1 MESGPLKKQVRLRVA
16 YKTPENLVGE
26 LTKSV
31 GRGGVRIESAKK
43 VAVGTAFVFELQS
56 AGVKERVEVSG
67 VVASVSESAPGR
79 YVLHIRY
86 EPPKN
91 RLGIEAVIQRIFDV
105 GQADKNRKSPRVP
118 VQVRAVE
125 DRPGAP
131 NYRIHDLSKGGVGID
146 VEGSTV
152 PSHIAIGAPFLMQV
166 RLATGPLSV
175 HGEVAWAV
183 NAQRNSPLLARFG
196 VAFGTLSP
204 QTLVRLEDLITLKA
218 LPAPPWIAKLAFGDE
233 ALAQMG

>member
-1 MESGPLKKQVRLRVA
+1 MESGPTKKQVRLRVA

-43 VAVGTAFVFELQS
+43 VAVGTSFVFELLS
-56 AGVKERVEVSG
+56 PGVKEKVEVSG

-91 RLGIEAVIQRIFDV
+91 RQGIDAVIQRIFDV
-105 GQADKNRKSPRVP
+105 GQADKKRKTPRVP

-131 NYRIHDLSKGGVGID
+131 NYRIHDLSRGGVGID

-152 PSHIAIGAPFLMQV
+152 PAHVAIGTPFLMQV
-166 RLATGPLSV
+166 RLASGPLSV

-183 NAQRNSPLLARFG
+183 NSTKDSLQLARFG
-196 VAFGTLSP
+196 VSFGKLSP
-204 QTLVRLEDLITLKA
+204 QTVTKLDDLITLRA
-218 LPAPPWIAKLAFGDE
+218 LPAPPWIARLAFGDQ